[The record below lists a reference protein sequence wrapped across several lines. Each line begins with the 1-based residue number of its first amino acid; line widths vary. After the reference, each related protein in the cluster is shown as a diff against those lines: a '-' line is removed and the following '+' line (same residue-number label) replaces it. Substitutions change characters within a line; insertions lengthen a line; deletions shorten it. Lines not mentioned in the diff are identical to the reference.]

1 MKRKSLFIILG
12 LGLICL
18 AGCAT
23 FQSVVKSTFPYT
35 TYLVI
40 PGNITDTAAQSTTS
54 LATSFDQDIQ
64 KDGDAGVR
72 IKEARVVSATLK
84 SKNPSDF
91 NLGNLAY
98 VRIFVAKGDGTGEVM
113 VAYRTDITA
122 EVGSKLVLD
131 VNNAVLLD
139 ELIKGPNIKIK
150 MVYKLRN
157 PVAATTTLHLS
168 LSINANPGN

>member
-1 MKRKSLFIILG
+1 MNKKIMLAATLSLIL
-12 LGLICL
+12 IT
-18 AGCAT
+18 GCAT

-64 KDGDAGVR
+64 KDGNAGAR
-72 IKEARVVSATLK
+72 IKDARVVSATLK
-84 SKNPSDF
+84 SKSPSDF

-113 VAYRTDITA
+113 VAYRTDITD
-122 EVGSKLVLD
+122 EVGNKLVLD

-168 LSINANPGN
+168 LSINASPGN